1 MPEPANKAV
10 FLSYSRDDAAAA
22 RRVAEALR
30 ASGIEV
36 WFDENELRGG
46 DAWDTK
52 IRRQINDCTLFVCL
66 ISRNTEARSKGYFRL
81 EWKLAVEQTHMLLE
95 GTPFIVPVVI
105 DDVPESA
112 ASVPSEFMKVQW
124 TRLPGALPTPHFV
137 EQVGRLLSGP
147 LKPASAA
154 AAGGNSARVIAASPP
169 KSKAPLAIATVAI
182 VAGLGVAAFV
192 LFRKPAPAAEAARTA
207 APVTSVPA
215 PQVIQVDGK
224 SIAVLPFENMSEDK
238 DAGFFADGVHEDLLT
253 TLALVPELKVISRTS
268 VMHYRGTAKT
278 IGEIGREL
286 HVAYILEG
294 SVRRSGNKVRVTGQ
308 LINART
314 DQHVWAKNY
323 DKDLTDVFAIQT
335 ALSQEIATALSAA
348 ISPDTQKLLERKPT
362 TNSEAY
368 DAYLRG
374 RDIRNRAASGMK
386 PALVEAEKAFER
398 AVRLDPN
405 FAAAWGELADVD
417 AAFIFWGIDGSDARL
432 AKGDAAI
439 MTANRLAADDPDVIR
454 SSGTYRYYA
463 HRDYAG
469 ATAQYQKLALLQ
481 PNDASVFNSLGLI
494 LRRQGHWA
502 ESLTYSQRACD
513 LEPANISYLRSLGQS
528 LRAVRRW
535 DEYRQA
541 MHRMMV
547 LTPDDGD
554 FPYFMAAE
562 EFEMTGSLEAEN
574 QALAAMSK
582 AVSESPMGIYW
593 RKSFA
598 GDRDDFPEFK
608 RLDLLQPD
616 YEHSLNPDL
625 DTVGA
630 GAMYRQHESAAA
642 AAARVAKTLSELR
655 GRLAQEPNNAAL
667 IGTTAGL
674 EAVAGNSA
682 EGMRLALR
690 AASLMPV
697 ELDAVDGPTFV
708 IILAHHYANVGDGE
722 RSLANVRLLL
732 QRPSNLTVTDLKTD
746 FVISQRLGADPRFQA
761 LVNDPKNNQPLF

>member
-1 MPEPANKAV
+1 MPESANKAV

-46 DAWDTK
+46 DSWDAK

-105 DDVPESA
+105 DDVAESA

-124 TRLPGALPTPHFV
+124 TRLPGALPTPQFV
-137 EQVGRLLSGP
+137 EQVGRLLSAP
-147 LKPASAA
+147 QKPASVSTM
-154 AAGGNSARVIAASPP
+154 GGNSPGAIAAPKP
-169 KSKAPLAIATVAI
+169 KSKAPLAIATVAV
-182 VAGLGVAAFV
+182 VAGLGVAAF
-192 LFRKPAPAAEAARTA
+192 LLYRRPAPTPAPV
-207 APVTSVPA
+207 APVTLAPA
-215 PQVIQVDGK
+215 PEVIQVDGK

-238 DAGFFADGVHEDLLT
+238 DTGFFADGVHEDLLT
-253 TLALVPELKVISRTS
+253 TLALVPDLKVISRTS
-268 VMHYRGTAKT
+268 VMQYRGTTKT

-294 SVRRSGNKVRVTGQ
+294 SVQRSGNKVRVTGQ

-314 DQHVWAKNY
+314 DEHVWAKNY

-335 ALSQEIATALSAA
+335 ALSQEIASALSAA
-348 ISPDTQKLLERKPT
+348 ISPNTQKLIERKPT

-374 RDIRNRAASGMK
+374 RDIRNRSASGDERK
-386 PALVEAEKAFER
+386 LLESEKAFEH
-398 AVRLDPN
+398 AVQLDPN

-417 AAFIFWGIDGSDARL
+417 AACIFWGIDGSAERL

-439 MTANRLAADDPDVIR
+439 MTAERLAADDPDVIR
-454 SSGTYRYYA
+454 SSGTYHYYA
-463 HRDYAG
+463 RRDYVG
-469 ATAQYQKLALLQ
+469 ATAEYQKLALLQ

-502 ESLTYSQRACD
+502 ESLTYSKRACD
-513 LEPANISYLRSLGQS
+513 LEPANLLYLRALCQS
-528 LRAVRRW
+528 LRQVRRW

-541 MHRMMV
+541 AHRLMV
-547 LTPDDGD
+547 LTPDDAG
-554 FPYFMAAE
+554 FPYYLASE
-562 EFEMTGSLEAEN
+562 EGSMTGSLDAEN
-574 QALAAMSK
+574 KALAAMPK
-582 AVSESPMGIYW
+582 IVSESPLGIYW

-598 GDRDDFPEFK
+598 CDRDDFPEFK

-616 YEHSLNPDL
+616 YEHSVNPNL
-625 DTVGA
+625 DTLSA
-630 GAMYRQHESAAA
+630 GYMYLQHDSAAA
-642 AAARVAKTLSELR
+642 AAARVAKGLR
-655 GRLAQEPNNAAL
+655 EVRDRLTQEPNNPSL
-667 IGTTAGL
+667 TSLTAGFETL
-674 EAVAGNSA
+674 SGNSA
-682 EGMRLALR
+682 EGMRLALK

-697 ELDAVDGPTFV
+697 NMDAVDGPNYLYV
-708 IILAHHYANVGDGE
+708 LVKHYAAVGDVE
-722 RSLANVRLLL
+722 RSLANLRLLL
-732 QRPSNLTVTDLKTD
+732 QLPAAITVYDIKTD
-746 FVISQRLGADPRFQA
+746 FVITRRLGADPRFQA